1 MGKARKY
8 FERWY
13 RTKEAGLAAGL
24 QDMRLIAKAA
34 FNQGVAYSKK
44 PCNTAIHIDTR
55 PDCPS
60 CDLAKFCNFRF
71 CPDCGKALSD

>member
-44 PCNTAIHIDTR
+44 PCNTAIHIDTK

-60 CDLAKFCNFRF
+60 CDFNRNEEIANYCEV
-71 CPDCGKALSD
+71 CGKALR